1 MNEIRIF
8 SPLSQGPQWRQK
20 ASFMKIVKKILYAD
34 ITVISS
40 KGDITYYKE
49 NRRKGKTNKQQQQK
63 NSPGNF
69 PESCPL
75 KTNSFDSVTLGR
87 NLKNGV
93 NYLHL

>member
-1 MNEIRIF
+1 MAAKSEFYENR
-8 SPLSQGPQWRQK
+8 
-20 ASFMKIVKKILYAD
+20 KKIRYAD

-49 NRRKGKTNKQQQQK
+49 NRRKGKTNKQQQQQQK